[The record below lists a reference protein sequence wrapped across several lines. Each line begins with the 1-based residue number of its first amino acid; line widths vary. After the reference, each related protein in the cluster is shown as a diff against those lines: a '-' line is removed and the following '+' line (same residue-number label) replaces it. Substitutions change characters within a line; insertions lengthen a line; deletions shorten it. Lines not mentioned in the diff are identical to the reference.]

1 MKTKTTIDSSL
12 LQIQELEQEDLLV
25 LGSHLEKD

>member
-12 LQIQELEQEDLLV
+12 LQIQELKQEDLLV